1 MERTRADSEHA
12 GTGHP
17 GVTAFTN
24 SLMKGYSEFMSIN
37 SAILRPL
44 GAVRDSAVNCMS
56 VLLSAITSALRWS
69 QDTIPRAL
77 GLRLVPDLLPERQR
91 SNELKLPVRG
101 FTQLDSYSCGVAAGW
116 SVLRYFKPGAN
127 FRKFDEACSPH
138 PEWGT
143 STRRLSAALRKNG
156 LRVYRLGDLDFD
168 AITAFVEGGFPILT
182 TIRERH
188 WAENLHHW
196 AVIYGIGS
204 RPRRMHVI
212 GRTGAPGFAKME
224 LTWRNFK
231 TIWSGKGE
239 GLVCVPRGVSVRVR
253 RK

>member
-1 MERTRADSEHA
+1 MFTTTR
-12 GTGHP
+12 
-17 GVTAFTN
+17 
-24 SLMKGYSEFMSIN
+24 
-37 SAILRPL
+37 ILRAF
-44 GAVRDSAVNCMS
+44 GAVRDSAANFMRA
-56 VLLSAITSALRWS
+56 LLSAITSALRWS

-77 GLRLVPDLLPERQR
+77 GIRVVPDLLPERAR
-91 SNELKLPVRG
+91 SNEFKLPVRG
-101 FTQLDSYSCGVAAGW
+101 YSQFDSYSCGVAAGW

-196 AVIYGIGS
+196 AVIYGVGS
-204 RPRRMHVI
+204 KPRRMHIV
-212 GRTGAPGFAKME
+212 GRSGAPGFAKME
-224 LTWRNFK
+224 MAWRKFK
-231 TIWSGKGE
+231 SIWSAKGE
-239 GLVCVPRGVSVRVR
+239 GLVCVPRGVTVR
-253 RK
+253 RKRK